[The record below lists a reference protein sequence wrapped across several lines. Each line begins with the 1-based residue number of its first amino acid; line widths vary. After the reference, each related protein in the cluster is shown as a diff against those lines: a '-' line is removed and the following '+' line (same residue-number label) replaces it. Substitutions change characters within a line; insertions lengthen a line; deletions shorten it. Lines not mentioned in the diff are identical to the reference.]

1 MLFDGSWSWMRN
13 FLLLFDEMGE
23 KLFYFFIFDKMGE
36 KPLFSHEYVFKN
48 NQAGN
53 KDNLLRLK
61 FNLVNKKFN

>member
-1 MLFDGSWSWMRN
+1 MVMNEKLF
-13 FLLLFDEMGE
+13 FLLFDEMGE
-23 KLFYFFIFDKMGE
+23 KLFLFFFIFDKMGE

-61 FNLVNKKFN
+61 FNLVNKNFN